1 MSGFNFISSLA
12 KVFERVDL
20 LEQCGNFFKLGVPR
34 ENQSIGFLFGLIE
47 QRKQEMKIQEYGVC
61 QTSLEQI
68 FQDFANQSRDDQA
81 VNTFKLDNLT
91 QGLQLLAQQQDP
103 Q

>member
-1 MSGFNFISSLA
+1 MNEGEVRLTTLITFCLVQMNGFNFIASLA
-12 KVFERVDL
+12 KVFDRVDL

-34 ENQSIGFLFGLIE
+34 ENQTIGFLFGLIE

-68 FQDFANQSRDDQA
+68 FQNFATAN
-81 VNTFKLDNLT
+81 
-91 QGLQLLAQQQDP
+91 
-103 Q
+103 